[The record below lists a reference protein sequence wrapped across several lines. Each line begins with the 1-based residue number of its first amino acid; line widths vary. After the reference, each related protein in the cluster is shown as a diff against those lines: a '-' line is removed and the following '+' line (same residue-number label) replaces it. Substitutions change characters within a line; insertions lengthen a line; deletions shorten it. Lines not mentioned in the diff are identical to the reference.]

1 MQFTIFCLLL
11 SNQETH
17 CLINACVPGTQRY
30 YIDHLPYKCL
40 STICHVHVVLSTL
53 FQEKMMTGEEVEDLK
68 PVEWIQIWHYIVQIQ
83 CTKPPHM
90 VARTAKLLTTI
101 ALRREEANVL
111 IG

>member
-1 MQFTIFCLLL
+1 
-11 SNQETH
+11 
-17 CLINACVPGTQRY
+17 
-30 YIDHLPYKCL
+30 
-40 STICHVHVVLSTL
+40 
-53 FQEKMMTGEEVEDLK
+53 MTGEEVEDLK